1 MNLIGISYVNVVT
14 LKNHRRNPFHNCFR
28 NYNST
33 VTTFFLT
40 TPFLFM
46 ISSIQML
53 KSKKDKCSKYSNLL
67 DCQYSD
73 LDVFYYNYFIWTTSF
88 FLGLNFSH
96 LDHGVVQ
103 NFSLNPDR
111 MKGWP
116 TELWVLLGALIGLIF
131 GILGFLFW
139 NYIIFN
145 IWWIYL
151 VFIGVLVLYF
161 AISNYF
167 A

>member
-1 MNLIGISYVNVVT
+1 
-14 LKNHRRNPFHNCFR
+14 
-28 NYNST
+28 
-33 VTTFFLT
+33 
-40 TPFLFM
+40 
-46 ISSIQML
+46 ML
-53 KSKKDKCSKYSNLL
+53 KSKKDKCSKDSNLL

-111 MKGWP
+111 MKDWP

-139 NYIIFN
+139 KYIIFN

-161 AISNYF
+161 VISNYY